1 MSIDHH
7 ISEPTGPEREAMERL
22 EKAGVVASVN
32 TVTMTVVVLSS
43 DSFIDETLLR
53 KGLGKLFV
61 DISDEHWQIF
71 MQKNVQNDK
80 PSHMPTPQELDKYS
94 EKFRQRQQTLMRNLF
109 GIEQED
115 ASLKVRN
122 TQMDSAE
129 KEMQAESLLGKLRKE
144 KEDKWLKNL

>member
-1 MSIDHH
+1 
-7 ISEPTGPEREAMERL
+7 
-22 EKAGVVASVN
+22 
-32 TVTMTVVVLSS
+32 
-43 DSFIDETLLR
+43 
-53 KGLGKLFV
+53 
-61 DISDEHWQIF
+61 
-71 MQKNVQNDK
+71 
-80 PSHMPTPQELDKYS
+80 MPTPQELDKYS